1 MRLRDF
7 LKAGHPPTLLCAFG
21 YFDVSFMVWMLLAPL
36 APCAAR
42 EYGWDP
48 KGADAARL
56 GLLVAVPLV
65 AGAILRV
72 VFGLLTDRIGPRRT
86 GLFGLTLTL
95 VPLLLGWLWAHDY
108 PSLVVVGLLLG
119 VPGASFAA
127 ALPLASRWYPP
138 KYQGLALGIAGAGNS
153 GTVLATLFA
162 PLLAGWLGDWHL
174 VFALALV
181 PVAGMLALFAV
192 FAKDSPAQPAPRS
205 LADYA
210 AVLGRRECWWFCLFY
225 AVTFGGFAGLAS
237 FLNTFFQVQYGL
249 GATEA
254 GYFAAGCVV
263 TGSLL
268 RPVGGWIADR
278 LGGVRVLTAL
288 YVAASAVFLG
298 LTTLPPLA
306 VAGGVLVVGMGLL
319 GMGNGAV
326 FQLVPQRFPREV
338 GVITGLVGAAGGLGG
353 SLLPVLLG
361 SLKQLTAT
369 YALGFPLFAL
379 AALSCAAL
387 LPWVARS
394 WLGRAA
400 SSLPIFRAPDPI
412 AP

>member
-1 MRLRDF
+1 
-7 LKAGHPPTLLCAFG
+7 
-21 YFDVSFMVWMLLAPL
+21 
-36 APCAAR
+36 
-42 EYGWDP
+42 
-48 KGADAARL
+48 
-56 GLLVAVPLV
+56 
-65 AGAILRV
+65 

-86 GLFGLTLTL
+86 GLLGLALTL

-138 KYQGLALGIAGAGNS
+138 KYQGLAMGIAGAGNS
-153 GTVLATLFA
+153 GTVLAALFA

-181 PVAGMLALFAV
+181 PVAVMLVLFVA
-192 FAKDSPAQPAPRS
+192 FARDSPDQPAPRP

-210 AVLGRRECWWFCLFY
+210 AILGRRESWWFCLFY

-237 FLNTFFQVQYGL
+237 FLNTFFQVQYGQ
-249 GATEA
+249 GAAEA

-263 TGSLL
+263 AGSLL
-268 RPVGGWIADR
+268 RPVGGRLADTF
-278 LGGVRVLTAL
+278 GGVRVLTAL
-288 YVAASAVFLG
+288 YAAAAAVFLAVA
-298 LTTLPPLA
+298 TLPPPP
-306 VAGGVLVVGMGLL
+306 VAGAVLVLGMGLL

-369 YALGFPLFAL
+369 YALGFPLFAG
-379 AALSCAAL
+379 AALACAAL

-394 WLGRAA
+394 WVAGTE
-400 SSLPIFRAPDPI
+400 SSKPRRVHEPGPRDEVPATQAAPDPI
-412 AP
+412 AS